1 MPQVSIEDICL
12 PIRKELEKVEEFLH
26 AKLYSPVEMVTQVAS
41 HIVHSGGK
49 RLRPVLCILAS
60 RLFGYQGDRAV
71 KLACALEFIHTAT
84 LLHDDVIDS
93 ASLRRGKASSNALWG
108 NTASVLVG
116 DYLYCKATLI
126 ISDDGDFKV
135 LDVITRATAET
146 TEGEVLEIV
155 KSNDFNLSEE
165 SYLQIIHFK
174 TARLIGAATHVGA
187 LLGRASEADQ
197 ERLRHYGYHIG
208 MAFQL
213 ADDSLD
219 YASSNE
225 EMGKLIGTD
234 LKEGKMTLPLI
245 HTMKLCLAPERERIK
260 KALENTLAHQEDLT
274 DIVSLIDKYQ
284 GLSYTRQKAME
295 YIQKAKGDLAP
306 YPDGPVKS
314 ALLQLADYVIE
325 RRK

>member
-1 MPQVSIEDICL
+1 M
-12 PIRKELEKVEEFLH
+12 
-26 AKLYSPVEMVTQVAS
+26 
-41 HIVHSGGK
+41 
-49 RLRPVLCILAS
+49 
-60 RLFGYQGDRAV
+60 LFR
-71 KLACALEFIHTAT
+71 
-84 LLHDDVIDS
+84 S
-93 ASLRRGKASSNALWG
+93 
-108 NTASVLVG
+108 
-116 DYLYCKATLI
+116 
-126 ISDDGDFKV
+126 
-135 LDVITRATAET
+135 
-146 TEGEVLEIV
+146 
-155 KSNDFNLSEE
+155 
-165 SYLQIIHFK
+165 
-174 TARLIGAATHVGA
+174 
-187 LLGRASEADQ
+187 
-197 ERLRHYGYHIG
+197 
-208 MAFQL
+208 
-213 ADDSLD
+213 
-219 YASSNE
+219 ASSNE